1 MTAAEGSSG
10 VAALS
15 GTPRSAM
22 IVGASGLIGRELLRQ
37 MRSDE
42 RYGDIHV
49 LTRRPLSIGD
59 GVQQHVIKYQ
69 DLPAID
75 IGIEAIDDVYC
86 ALGTTIAK
94 AGSKS
99 NFARVD
105 RDYVVAV
112 GILAQRLGAKR
123 FLVVSSLGAD
133 PGSSQFYLRTKGEM
147 ESAVRDLGLPSVHVF
162 RPSLLAGDRDEFR
175 LGERAGGVL
184 LRLFS
189 PLVPERYRPVEDNVL
204 AAAMTRAAVEEAG
217 PFEIYESDEI
227 RRLVT

>member
-1 MTAAEGSSG
+1 MTTADAG
-10 VAALS
+10 
-15 GTPRSAM
+15 PQRSAM
-22 IVGASGLIGRELLRQ
+22 VVGASGLIGRELLRQ
-37 MRSDE
+37 MRAE
-42 RYGDIHV
+42 GRYREIHV

-59 GVQQHVIKYQ
+59 NVQQHVVEYQ
-69 DLPAID
+69 ELPAVD
-75 IGIEAIDDVYC
+75 IGIESIDDVYC

-123 FLVVSSLGAD
+123 FLVVSSIGAD
-133 PGSSQFYLRTKGEM
+133 PESSQFYLRVKGEM
-147 ESAVRDLGLPSVHVF
+147 ESAIRDLGLPSIRVF
-162 RPSLLAGDRDEFR
+162 RPSLLMGDRDEFR
-175 LGERAGGVL
+175 FGERAGGVL

-189 PLVPERYRPVEDNVL
+189 AVVPERYRPVEDHVL
-204 AAAMTRAAVEEAG
+204 AAAMMRSAADKAG

-227 RRLVT
+227 RRLST